1 MPDKP
6 EFRGVHESTSLL
18 REIIS
23 LSDEFEHSLA
33 RELTVNPTDLQ
44 AMEHLIQHG
53 PTSPTGLA
61 RALGISTA
69 ASTVVIDRLT
79 KVGHVTR
86 ERHPTDRRAV
96 SVVPAPQSVAR
107 AFEHLMPMIM
117 GIDGVI
123 RDYTPQQQDV
133 ITDYLRKVVHVY
145 RGSIPSGD
153 DPLPAARP
161 PRPAKTERS
170 DDA

>member
-1 MPDKP
+1 MSEKP
-6 EFRGVHESTSLL
+6 EFREVHESTSLL
-18 REIIS
+18 REVIQ
-23 LSDEFEHSLA
+23 LSDDFERSLA
-33 RELTVNPTDLQ
+33 RELTVNQTDLQ

-53 PTSPTGLA
+53 PSSPTELA

-96 SVVPAPQSVAR
+96 SVVPARESVVR
-107 AFEHLMPMIM
+107 AFQHLMPMIM
-117 GIDGVI
+117 GIDAVI
-123 RDYTPQQQDV
+123 RDYTQEEQDV

-145 RGSIPSGD
+145 RGSIPSGAD
-153 DPLPAARP
+153 SAGMPG
-161 PRPAKTERS
+161 ERS
-170 DDA
+170 PDA